1 MNNNNENKTKVV
13 IFENS
18 KNPLKRV
25 NESLEDN
32 GKKLY
37 IFEGPCASFSGKN
50 NNNRYYDKDEYLS
63 HFDYLLPQIRQKALA
78 GSLDHPDDD
87 EDEEKDIFTPR
98 MKDLSHLVLDL
109 WYKEETNEVWIKIQ
123 LLDTT
128 WGKDA
133 MACADA
139 GMPIYISSRASGY
152 IEDDGR
158 VILDTIHTY
167 DIVYRPGFGNA
178 RLNPVLESY
187 DCESFSTAI
196 FECNHRLNNKNHN
209 NMPDNNKNQPK
220 YVTEERLEA
229 VMENLLKGVGK
240 LRRISVVNESEIA
253 GKAVVGGVTSPS
265 SDGKS
270 QTEFVWTLSG
280 NGDRLNLLVCKEDG
294 SYETVLTD
302 APESIKS
309 TVNSFIASFEQIEG
323 GDDLIKAVQN
333 NFQDNP
339 FFESLDGNKILDA
352 AQLIAMTQ
360 EEKEKEQYI
369 AMLVAYLINSQDDLE
384 IKYDLV
390 KDYVNLVFNET
401 LDDYNVANNLIAQ
414 DVVNSFI
421 DSNRYYYTVKENRK
435 NCIMEKLNVAR
446 KDYNYI
452 KESLTAKKINECD
465 DAIAV
470 VTDFVQCDEK
480 PISQKVDLIA
490 ALNDIYNCTYEI
502 CDDAEKTIAD
512 FVENSDPDCPIED
525 LNIRLNKEIQDRY
538 ESYNIVAKR
547 LNSVMDYLN
556 MVATEV
562 NGLADQ
568 IEARFS
574 GMEMKLSKAIEG
586 SAVMEARLNHLTE
599 FCDMIANTVNDL
611 ADFSSLTVKRVNTVA
626 DYANTIADHVN
637 ENFDNHG
644 KKIASITESLGKQAK
659 KQKKVEESLDSRLN
673 KAIESVISKGQ
684 NNAPRRV
691 NENASKNRVF
701 EDNGSLRV
709 PVRYQKSWNLL
720 SEEKKNEII
729 CLFEFRKPK
738 SQEEVSAIWES
749 LNLGSHRLITESRK
763 TPNPIAAADRSGLG
777 YEDKDID
784 NLLGL

>member
-1 MNNNNENKTKVV
+1 MDNNNENKTKVV

-18 KNPLKRV
+18 KSPLKRV

-37 IFEGPCASFSGKN
+37 IFEGPCASFAGKN

-63 HFDYLLPQIRQKALA
+63 HFEYLLPQIKQKALA

-109 WYKEETNEVWIKIQ
+109 WFKEETNEVWIKIQ

-209 NMPDNNKNQPK
+209 NMPDNNKPK

-229 VMENLLKGVGK
+229 VMENLMKGVGK
-240 LRRISVVNESEIA
+240 LRRMSVVNESE
-253 GKAVVGGVTSPS
+253 VGGKTVLGGVS
-265 SDGKS
+265 SLNADGQS
-270 QTEFVWTLSG
+270 TTEFVWTLSG
-280 NGDRLNLLVCKEDG
+280 NGDRLNLSVRSEEG
-294 SYETVLTD
+294 VYTPVLTD
-302 APESIKS
+302 VPESIKS
-309 TVNSFIASFEQIEG
+309 TVNSFVASFKQMEG
-323 GDDLIKAVQN
+323 GDDIVKAVHN

-339 FFESLDGNKILDA
+339 FFESLDGSKILDA
-352 AQLIAMTQ
+352 SQLLAFTQ

-369 AMLVAYLINSQDDLE
+369 AMLVSYLINSQDDIE
-384 IKYDLV
+384 TKYNLV
-390 KDYVNLVFNET
+390 KDYTNLVYAET
-401 LDDYNVANNLIAQ
+401 LDDYNNSKGWAQ
-414 DVVNSFI
+414 DVIDSFI
-421 DSNRYYYTVKENRK
+421 DANRYYYTVKESRK

-465 DAIAV
+465 DAIAI

-480 PISQKVDLIA
+480 PISQKVDLIS
-490 ALNDIYNCTYEI
+490 ALNDIYNCTYDI
-502 CDDAEKTIAD
+502 CDDAEQTVSTFI
-512 FVENSDPDCPIED
+512 ESSDTCPIED

-538 ESYNIVAKR
+538 ESYNITAKR
-547 LNSVMDYLN
+547 LNSVLDYLN
-556 MVATEV
+556 MVAVEV

-568 IEARFS
+568 IDSRF
-574 GMEMKLSKAIEG
+574 GGLEMKLSTVIEG
-586 SAVMEARLNHLTE
+586 SAVVEARLNHLTE
-599 FCDMIANTVNDL
+599 FCNMIAGTVNDL

-637 ENFDNHG
+637 ENFDNQG
-644 KKIASITESLGKQAK
+644 KKIASITENLGKQAK

-673 KAIESVISKGQ
+673 KAIETVISKGQ
-684 NNAPRRV
+684 SNAPRKV
-691 NENASKNRVF
+691 NENANKNRVF

-720 SEEKKNEII
+720 SDEKKNEII
-729 CLFEFRKPK
+729 CLFEFRRPK
-738 SQEEVSAIWES
+738 SQEEISAIWES
-749 LNLGSHRLITESRK
+749 LNLGSHRLITESK
-763 TPNPIAAADRSGLG
+763 VVANPIETANKSGLG
-777 YEDKDID
+777 YDDKDID